1 VKRKVVGWLTF
12 SGAIEQI
19 YQQAGTKI
27 GLNARGAKVDQKNKK
42 QINKNVS
49 VLF

>member
-1 VKRKVVGWLTF
+1 LVDF

-27 GLNARGAKVDQKNKK
+27 GLNARGAKVNKK
-42 QINKNVS
+42 IKNGS
-49 VLF
+49 TKTELCFFKAYLND